1 MRINMTNPTGLPG
14 AVLFDM
20 DGTLTDTE
28 KLWFEAET
36 EVLADLGRS
45 WKAGDE
51 MAVIG
56 LNLLDASR
64 YLTTSLDLEL
74 EPAELAR
81 RLTDRVVAIGR
92 QKGMPWR
99 PGALE
104 LLELVAHLGIP
115 SALVTASH
123 MPFAQLALEQAPVGT
138 LSVVVTGDQVENG
151 KPHPQP
157 YLEAIS
163 RLGIPAYRAVAFED
177 SIHGVTSAVAAG
189 AVVVGVPLKVDISG
203 VANITLVDS
212 LSDVDE
218 YFLSAVMTTTE
229 APPAIS

>member
-1 MRINMTNPTGLPG
+1 MTNPTGLPG

-36 EVLADLGRS
+36 GVLADLGRS

-56 LNLLDASR
+56 LNLSMPAVISR
-64 YLTTSLDLEL
+64 PALIWS

-81 RLTDRVVAIGR
+81 RLTDRVVAIGE

-104 LLELVAHLGIP
+104 LLKLVARLGIP

-123 MPFAQLALEQAPVGT
+123 MPFAQLALERAPTGT

-157 YLEAIS
+157 
-163 RLGIPAYRAVAFED
+163 
-177 SIHGVTSAVAAG
+177 
-189 AVVVGVPLKVDISG
+189 
-203 VANITLVDS
+203 
-212 LSDVDE
+212 
-218 YFLSAVMTTTE
+218 
-229 APPAIS
+229 